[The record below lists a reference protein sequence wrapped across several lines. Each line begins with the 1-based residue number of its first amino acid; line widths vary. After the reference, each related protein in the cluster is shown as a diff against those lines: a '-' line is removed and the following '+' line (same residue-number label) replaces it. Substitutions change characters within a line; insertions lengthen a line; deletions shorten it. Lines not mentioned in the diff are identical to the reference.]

1 LLIDKTD
8 PLTFTQGRALRQLLD
23 DLAKGRFAREGEL
36 LSVFVLG
43 EDIRATADPIFE
55 RCNPGDGSSR
65 SNLTDN
71 PELWKRKH
79 DQEFVKPLVALEDQM
94 RAPKAA
100 SVSPIFEMLQVVAL
114 RFAKFDVRGRRS
126 LIIVSDMLHN
136 TPAYSLYRQS
146 QDFAALRTTPEF
158 ARLRSKLE
166 GADVELL
173 LLMHT
178 PQLQS
183 RRLTKFWE
191 DYFRDMGAR
200 LQRVEPLPG

>member
-1 LLIDKTD
+1 
-8 PLTFTQGRALRQLLD
+8 
-23 DLAKGRFAREGEL
+23 
-36 LSVFVLG
+36 
-43 EDIRATADPIFE
+43 
-55 RCNPGDGSSR
+55 
-65 SNLTDN
+65 
-71 PELWKRKH
+71 
-79 DQEFVKPLVALEDQM
+79 
-94 RAPKAA
+94 
-100 SVSPIFEMLQVVAL
+100 VVAL